1 MCKLKCIFFETEINF
16 IFLFQLPYIN
26 QSHYQDI
33 VEERAVAKL
42 CGYSL
47 CGKRIPEMPK
57 KQYYIS
63 TKNNK
68 VYDITDRKVCI
79 YYNLCNI
86 KF

>member
-1 MCKLKCIFFETEINF
+1 M
-16 IFLFQLPYIN
+16 
-26 QSHYQDI
+26 
-33 VEERAVAKL
+33 EERAVTKL
-42 CGYSL
+42 CGYSV

-79 YYNLCNI
+79 YKNLCNVRIQHFFFRIIAVIFAI
-86 KF
+86 KLVFT